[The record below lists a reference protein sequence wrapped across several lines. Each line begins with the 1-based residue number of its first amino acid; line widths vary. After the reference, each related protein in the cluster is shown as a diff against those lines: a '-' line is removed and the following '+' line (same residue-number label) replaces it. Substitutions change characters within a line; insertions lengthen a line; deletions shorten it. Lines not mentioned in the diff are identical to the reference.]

1 MIVAFFVP
9 RRPVFSSV
17 GTFDPRNVPACTPV
31 GTPEHLFVPKRPVF
45 SSVGTFDPQN
55 VPDCTP
61 VGTQEHLFVPRRP
74 IIYSFTST
82 FILYGT
88 PFSTSVRP
96 EYSNPFSP
104 KVEVTVVS
112 QNTDI

>member
-31 GTPEHLFVPKRPVF
+31 GTPEHLFVLRRPF
-45 SSVGTFDPQN
+45 FPSVGTFDPQN
-55 VPDCTP
+55 VPACTP
-61 VGTQEHLFVPRRP
+61 VGTPEHLFVPKRP
-74 IIYSFTST
+74 FIYSFTST

-88 PFSTSVRP
+88 PFNTSVRT
-96 EYSNPFSP
+96 EYSKPFSP

-112 QNTDI
+112 QNTEI